1 MSDREGSSRLLVK
14 ICGLREPEHAAW
26 AAQQGAD
33 LLGFVFAPSRRQVT
47 AQAARRCIEAA
58 RDVAPKVR
66 AVGVFVDSSPDHV
79 RMIADEAG
87 LDLIQLHG
95 SKPTPTAAAR
105 AQGVVRAIRPRPE
118 QSEDDVLGEV
128 RRWTNGTPSPEYLLV
143 DAYHPIAAGGT
154 GEVANWVMAERVA
167 RAWPTLLAG
176 GLTPANVASAIAAV
190 RPAGVDVSSGVER
203 DGAKD
208 PDLIA
213 AFIAAARAA
222 G

>member
-1 MSDREGSSRLLVK
+1 MSEPDGSTRLVVK
-14 ICGLREPEHAAW
+14 ICGLREPAHAVW
-26 AAQQGAD
+26 AAEQGAD

-47 AQAARRCIEAA
+47 AQTARRCIEAA
-58 RDVAPKVR
+58 RAAVPAVR
-66 AVGVFVDSSPDHV
+66 AVGVFVDASADELRSV
-79 RMIADEAG
+79 ADEAG

-95 SKPTPTAAAR
+95 SEPASAAASAR
-105 AQGVVRAIRPRPE
+105 GVVRAIRPRPE

-154 GEVANWVMAERVA
+154 GEVADWVIAERVA

-203 DGAKD
+203 DGAKA

-213 AFIAAARAA
+213 AFIAAARAT